1 MIDRRVLMLCLL
13 MAIGSLGA
21 CSSHSAQSGPGEQIK
36 FGVSMARQG
45 LWSEAL
51 FRFEQANRMEPRN
64 AEVLN
69 NIAVAY
75 EAVGKF
81 DEALS
86 AYQEAIAIAPG
97 NRDLRCNYSRFV
109 EFYQSF
115 KPPTAEGD
123 AAVDTSA
130 QAADSTGSS
139 D

>member
-1 MIDRRVLMLCLL
+1 MIHRRVLMLCLL
-13 MAIGSLGA
+13 TAFGSLGA
-21 CSSHSAQSGPGEQIK
+21 CASSSAPNSSGEQIK

-51 FRFEQANRMEPRN
+51 FRFQQANRLEPRN

-97 NRDLRCNYSRFV
+97 NRDLRRNYSRFV

-115 KPPTAEGD
+115 KPADGD
-123 AAVDTSA
+123 SA
-130 QAADSTGSS
+130 DGLPAPASEASESS